1 MHYHPFMIDPQ
12 TQPSG
17 EPYADYNRRRWG
29 GDGWTHSMRR
39 MGKAEGAPYANWV
52 TWPNT
57 THCSRLLIFAEKHNL
72 GDAVIG
78 KLYQA
83 CYEEGQN
90 VSTRE
95 TVAKVATEVGVP
107 NGAEYIMSDEGMP
120 ELMQCLNNPKAG
132 GKRVRAAPTFQL
144 RVGEASHVL
153 SGAQESEAWLSMLEQ
168 VADYAEAAKAA
179 RRE

>member
-1 MHYHPFMIDPQ
+1 MSPEMPK
-12 TQPSG
+12 
-17 EPYADYNRRRWG
+17 RRRL
-29 GDGWTHSMRR
+29 DALMRR

-83 CYEEGQN
+83 CYEEARMCQRARRLLR
-90 VSTRE
+90 SRR
-95 TVAKVATEVGVP
+95 KWATP

-120 ELMQCLNNPKAG
+120 EL
-132 GKRVRAAPTFQL
+132 L
-144 RVGEASHVL
+144 RIA
-153 SGAQESEAWLSMLEQ
+153 
-168 VADYAEAAKAA
+168 
-179 RRE
+179 